1 MRTSGAIIRSLHDF
15 LIEAKLSR
23 YSDQL
28 IAQGGMRLDQ
38 IKEVTEDQLLCLGV
52 TKEFHRRRFLRE
64 ARQMVALAADS
75 EAEESLG
82 MDFVEWLRLHNASQ
96 YETAFRDELEGAGT
110 LEDVTKVIVEQGDL
124 GELVGVTGEDARV
137 LWEAIERAR
146 SLAEARQ

>member
-1 MRTSGAIIRSLHDF
+1 MHDF

-64 ARQMVALAADS
+64 ARQMVALGPDS
-75 EAEESLG
+75 EAEEALD
-82 MDFVEWLRLHNASQ
+82 MDFVEWLGLHNASQ
-96 YETAFRDELEGAGT
+96 YEVAFREELEGSGT

-124 GELVGVTGEDARV
+124 GELVGVTGEDTRV